1 MALDMVKGMEFKRVL
16 ELIQRGR
23 PEQARALL
31 AQLQERFLSLCQE
44 NENLRRQM
52 DEVTQ
57 ILNLAESVEFDG
69 QKYWLNE
76 NFRKKGPYCQ
86 VCYDRD
92 ALLVR
97 LQEHDKHWHCQGCG
111 NLYLK
116 RAQGAERKQG
126 LRAVQGKTIPLFV
139 D

>member
-1 MALDMVKGMEFKRVL
+1 MTLDMVNGMEFKQAL
-16 ELIQRGR
+16 ELFQAGK
-23 PEQARALL
+23 PEQAQELL
-31 AQLQERFLSLCQE
+31 ARLQAQFLTLCQE
-44 NENLRRQM
+44 NEDLRRQM
-52 DEVTQ
+52 DEVAH

-76 NFRKKGPYCQ
+76 NFRKKGPFCQ

-126 LRAVQGKTIPLFV
+126 LRAIQGKTIPLFV

>member
-1 MALDMVKGMEFKRVL
+1 MAPDMVNGMEFKKVL
-16 ELIQRGR
+16 DLIRGGKT
-23 PEQARALL
+23 EEARGLL
-31 AQLQERFLSLCQE
+31 AQLQEQFLALCRE
-44 NENLRRQM
+44 NENLRKQM
-52 DEVTQ
+52 DEVAQ
-57 ILNLAESVEFDG
+57 VLNLAESVEFDG

-76 NFRKKGPYCQ
+76 KFRKKGPYCQ

-97 LQEHDKHWHCQGCG
+97 LQEHEKHWHCQGCG

>member
-1 MALDMVKGMEFKRVL
+1 MAADLVNGMEFKKVL
-16 ELIQRGR
+16 DLLRAGKQDD
-23 PEQARALL
+23 ARELL
-31 AQLQERFLSLCQE
+31 ALLQERFLGLCQE

-52 DEVTQ
+52 DEVAQ
-57 ILNLAESVEFDG
+57 VLNLAECVEFDG
-69 QKYWLNE
+69 QKYWLSE

-116 RAQGAERKQG
+116 RAAGAERKPG
-126 LRAVQGKTIPLFV
+126 LRAVLGKTIPLFG